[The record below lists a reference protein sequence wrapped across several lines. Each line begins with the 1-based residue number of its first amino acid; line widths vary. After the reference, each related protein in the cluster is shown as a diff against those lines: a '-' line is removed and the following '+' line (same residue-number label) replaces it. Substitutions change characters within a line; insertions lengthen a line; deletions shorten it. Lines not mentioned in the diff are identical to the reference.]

1 MIEELVSKLSLA
13 YHAILAKQGYNAVM
27 QNMQQAAEDFMVS
40 TNNELQRDLDDLSFE
55 ESADLG
61 KMIVGYAF
69 TLETLRAIEKG
80 NKNYLDINKSLNYIK
95 KSYKFYETKYIQEF
109 DYRNKQ
115 QREDYINSILLPLMM
130 LIDFFKKAVII
141 E

>member
-1 MIEELVSKLSLA
+1 MIEEQVSKLSSL
-13 YHAILAKQGYNAVM
+13 YHTILAQQGNEAVM

-40 TNNELQRDLDDLSFE
+40 TNNELQRDLEELSFQ

-61 KMIVGYAF
+61 KMIAGYAF
-69 TLETLRAIEKG
+69 TLETLREMEKG
-80 NKNYLDINKSLNYIK
+80 QSDNERILKSSNYIK
-95 KSYKFYETKYIQEF
+95 NSYKFYENKYIQEL

-130 LIDFFKKAVII
+130 LIDFLKKH
-141 E
+141 

>member
-1 MIEELVSKLSLA
+1 MIKEQVSELSTL
-13 YHAILAKQGYNAVM
+13 YHIILAQQGNQAVM
-27 QNMQQAAEDFMVS
+27 QNIQQATEDFMVS
-40 TNNELQRDLDDLSFE
+40 TNNELQRDLEELSFQ

-61 KMIVGYAF
+61 KMIAGYAF

-80 NKNYLDINKSLNYIK
+80 QSNPESIMKSSRYIK
-95 KSYKFYETKYIQEF
+95 TSYKFYENKYIQEL

-130 LIDFFKKAVII
+130 LIDFFKKL
-141 E
+141 

>member
-1 MIEELVSKLSLA
+1 MIEEQVSKLSML
-13 YHAILAKQGYNAVM
+13 YHAILEKQGTIAVM
-27 QNMQQAAEDFMVS
+27 HNMQQVAEDFMVS
-40 TNNELQRDLDDLSFE
+40 TNNELQRDLDELTFQ

-61 KMIVGYAF
+61 KMIAGYAF

-80 NKNYLDINKSLNYIK
+80 DKNFLNINKSSDYIK
-95 KSYKFYETKYIQEF
+95 RSFKFYEAKYIQEL

-130 LIDFFKKAVII
+130 LIDFFKKQ
-141 E
+141 